1 MSLYPFLNIS
11 CWPSE
16 DIGLRQP
23 TRLVD
28 GRRAN
33 DRVVRL
39 WSFFRLRECHVEIN
53 KKKGG
58 KKEQSGAKW
67 KKKKQRREAKMRD
80 KKRNKK
86 GEKKAYYMSLRHCH
100 YDEDAR
106 SEATR
111 ERRRQTSKAFIISGS
126 TFLRNRA
133 PQSLFFIEV
142 SSFFVLVFIL
152 LFLSFSLSLCLLPVV
167 AFLRPVENTHA
178 RSRNHN

>member
-1 MSLYPFLNIS
+1 MEFLSTSGVS
-11 CWPSE
+11 CR
-16 DIGLRQP
+16 DKQ
-23 TRLVD
+23 
-28 GRRAN
+28 
-33 DRVVRL
+33 
-39 WSFFRLRECHVEIN
+39 
-53 KKKGG
+53 KKGG

-152 LFLSFSLSLCLLPVV
+152 FFLSFSLSLCLLPVV